1 MPSRSY
7 FAHSTAGRT
16 VSSVIVTEVENFT
29 FVNEVPDDSVT
40 HGVRPPRIHE
50 PVRTRDL
57 SVDEV
62 MFSRAQPHITSRPTG
77 QLGALAKMLAGRK
90 KLVVSSLIAVL
101 LIVGISAVAL
111 KPSVS
116 PQVAAQ
122 ASDSSSAIATA
133 PTSPATPATLSEPL
147 ETPLGKSTAQAADY
161 IRDALAGSI
170 SDPAAS
176 LLRTQLGWKAHD
188 IPAVREVSS
197 VGDERLV
204 AVCLIMGDGSPRCR
218 QLTLTQHG
226 QTFSIREIIQPAT
239 TDVTG

>member
-40 HGVRPPRIHE
+40 LGVRPPRIHE

-62 MFSRAQPHITSRPTG
+62 IFSRSQPNNASRPTG
-77 QLGALAKMLAGRK
+77 QLGALAKKLADRK
-90 KLVVSSLIAVL
+90 KLIVGSLVAVL
-101 LIVGISAVAL
+101 LIVGISVVVL
-111 KPSVS
+111 KPSIS

-122 ASDSSSAIATA
+122 ASDSSPAIATA
-133 PTSPATPATLSEPL
+133 PTSAATPATLSEPL
-147 ETPLGKSTAQAADY
+147 ETQLGKSSAQATDY
-161 IRDALAGSI
+161 VSDALSGLI
-170 SDPAAS
+170 SDPA
-176 LLRTQLGWKAHD
+176 LPQLRTQLGWKAHD

-197 VGDERLV
+197 VGDERLM

>member
-7 FAHSTAGRT
+7 FAHTSDGPP

-29 FVNEVPDDSVT
+29 FINEVPDDRAI

-50 PVRTRDL
+50 PVRRSDL

-62 MFSRAQPHITSRPTG
+62 IFSRSQPHIESRPTS
-77 QLGALAKMLAGRK
+77 QLGALAKMLSGRK
-90 KLVVSSLIAVL
+90 KLVVSCLIAVL
-101 LIVGISAVAL
+101 LVVGISAVVL
-111 KPSVS
+111 KPSTS

-122 ASDSSSAIATA
+122 ASDSSPTIASA
-133 PTSPATPATLSEPL
+133 PTSAATPATLSEPL
-147 ETPLGKSTAQAADY
+147 ETQLGKSTAQATDY
-161 IRDALAGSI
+161 VRDALAGLI
-170 SDPAAS
+170 SDPA
-176 LLRTQLGWKAHD
+176 LPQLRTQLGWMAYD

-197 VGDERLV
+197 VGDERLM